1 LARRVWGRGGL
12 RGAERVMRG
21 EFSSDAWRARLNAA
35 GLRSPLDLLKPA
47 LDTRLGGRW
56 QPLTK
61 PGLRGRERWRW
72 ELDGAPTDVLFL
84 KRYTR
89 PPLNQQWDR
98 FRRQTWRH
106 SRAWWEYRQSH
117 ELARRGVPVA
127 RAVAV
132 AERMAG
138 PLELDA
144 AVLLEAAPGTA
155 LDRIWPSLCAA
166 GAPVTRGRHRHTVVR
181 GLALFVS
188 AFHQTGLCH
197 RDLYLCHIFA
207 ELDPVGAV
215 APCFT
220 LIDLARAHRPR
231 WRRLRWIIKDLAQ
244 LDFSARQVGATRTDR
259 LRFLITYLGLE
270 PSSPRVRFYAR
281 RIVRKSAR
289 ILRRELRRSRRP

>member
-1 LARRVWGRGGL
+1 
-12 RGAERVMRG
+12 MRG
-21 EFSSDAWRARLNAA
+21 EFSSDTWRTRLDAA
-35 GLRSPLDLLKPA
+35 GLRSPLDLLAPA
-47 LDTRLGGRW
+47 PDTRLAGRW
-56 QPLTK
+56 QRLTK

-72 ELDGAPTDVLFL
+72 ELGRAPTDVLFL

-106 SRAWWEYRQSH
+106 SRAWWEYHQSH

-281 RIVRKSAR
+281 RIVRKSER

>member
-1 LARRVWGRGGL
+1 LANRVWGRCGL
-12 RGAERVMRG
+12 RGADCVIRG
-21 EFSSDAWRARLNAA
+21 EFSSDAWRTRLDAA
-35 GLRSPLDLLKPA
+35 GLRSPLELLEPA
-47 LDTRLGGRW
+47 PDTHLAGRW

-72 ELDGAPTDVLFL
+72 ELDGTPTHVLFL

-89 PPLNQQWDR
+89 TPLSQQWDR

-106 SRAWWEYRQSH
+106 SRAWWEYYQSH

-144 AVLLEAAPGTA
+144 AVLLEAAPGAA
-155 LDRIWPSLCAA
+155 LDRIWSSLCAA
-166 GAPVTRGRHRHTVVR
+166 DAPVTRGRHRHTVVR

-197 RDLYLCHIFA
+197 RDLYLCHLFA
-207 ELDPVGAV
+207 ELDPSGA
-215 APCFT
+215 APPCFT

-244 LDFSARQVGATRTDR
+244 LDFSARQVGATRSDR
-259 LRFLITYLGLE
+259 LRFLVTYLGLE

-281 RIVRKSAR
+281 RILRKSER
-289 ILRRELRRSRRP
+289 ILRRELRRSRRL